1 MAKTNKN
8 QRTTTVVSEKK
19 EYSFIHLLPI
29 IAVLAVIP
37 LITCRYEYKTNL
49 TVFDWYIGRDTT
61 SDFFLY
67 YKSVGI
73 IIASICMILWLV
85 YMLLSEERKFIWDK
99 KFIPLLIYAFI
110 TFLSAC
116 FSKNS
121 YFSFHGI
128 YEQFESVWVLIGYV
142 IIAYYCFF
150 VLQSENTI
158 KRVMKWFIIGITV
171 MSALGLSQAF
181 YHDFFRTKLG
191 TQLITS
197 FERSSGLD
205 FTFELG
211 RVYLSAY
218 NPNYVGFYVTLVVP
232 ILVALIFAT
241 KKLWQRILYA
251 LLIVSM
257 LIILFASQ
265 SRAGIITI
273 IISLIIMLICMRK
286 VFLKN
291 WKITVAAICIF
302 IAAFIGI
309 NAMNHNILLDRMKS
323 MFSVA
328 EEVHPLKSIITND
341 DNVTINYNDSS
352 LIIKVSQD
360 TEGNDVFELTD
371 GENNVINYALT
382 EEGANYYINDER
394 FPFLL
399 TSVRVEGFY
408 GFQVIIDGKQWYF
421 SNLMKEGDKTYYVL
435 TNSLSLI
442 KLKEQ
447 EKTVDFFEKRYHFAN
462 MRGYIWARTIPLLK
476 KYFFL
481 GSGPD
486 TFIIAFPNDDL
497 VGIYNSGH
505 DYEIIT
511 RPHCMYLQIAVQT
524 GIFSLIALMVFFI
537 WYIVS
542 SMKLYWSHSYEGY
555 LPKVGVAI
563 FVSVIGYLI
572 LATTNDSCV
581 TVAPI
586 FYALI
591 GMGLGIN
598 HKLKKMN

>member
-1 MAKTNKN
+1 MANNARNKRN
-8 QRTTTVVSEKK
+8 ITTSDKK

-29 IAVLAVIP
+29 IAILAVIP
-37 LITCRYEYKTNL
+37 LITSRYKYKTNL
-49 TVFDWYIGRDTT
+49 RVFDWYTGLDTMY
-61 SDFFLY
+61 DFFLY
-67 YKSVGI
+67 YKSIGI
-73 IIASICMILWLV
+73 IIASVCMVLWLV
-85 YMLLSEERKFIWDK
+85 YMLLSEERKFVWDK
-99 KFIPLLIYAFI
+99 KFIPLAVYAVI

-128 YEQFESVWVLIGYV
+128 YEQFEPVWVLIGYF

-150 VLQSENTI
+150 VLQSEAVI
-158 KRVMKWFIIGITV
+158 KRVMRWFIAGITV

-197 FERSSGLD
+197 FEQSKGLD

-218 NPNYVGFYVTLVVP
+218 NPNYVGFYVTLIVP
-232 ILVALIFAT
+232 ILVALIFTT
-241 KKLWQRILYA
+241 KKLWQRIGYA
-251 LLIVSM
+251 LLIVSL

-273 IISLIIMLICMRK
+273 IISLLIMLICMRK
-286 VFLKN
+286 VFIKN
-291 WKITVAAICIF
+291 WKITAAAIVIF

-323 MFSVA
+323 MLSFA
-328 EEVHPLKSIITND
+328 EETYSLKSILTNN
-341 DNVTINYNDSS
+341 DNVTINYNDNP

-360 TEGNDVFELTD
+360 TAGNDVFELTD
-371 GENNVINYALT
+371 SENNVINYNLM
-382 EEGANYYINDER
+382 EDGINYSINDER
-394 FPFLL
+394 FPFTF
-399 TSVRVEGFY
+399 TSVRVQGFN
-408 GFQVIIDGKQWYF
+408 GFEVTIDGKQWYF
-421 SNLMKEGDKTYYVL
+421 SNLMKEGDTTYYAL
-435 TNSLSLI
+435 TNAMSLI
-442 KLKEQ
+442 KLTEQ
-447 EKTVDFFEKRYHFAN
+447 EETIDFLEKRYHFAN

-476 KYFFL
+476 KYFLL

-511 RPHCMYLQIAVQT
+511 KPHCMYLQIAVQT
-524 GIFSLIALMVFFI
+524 GMFSLIALMTFFI
-537 WYIVS
+537 WYLVS
-542 SMKLYWSHSYEGY
+542 SIKIYWTHSYDGY

-572 LATTNDSCV
+572 LALTNDSCV
-581 TVAPI
+581 TIAPI

-598 HKLKKMN
+598 YNLKKQT